1 MRPFATEVAGIA
13 GWHDGRAINVQ
24 DYASEDDDVRYHEAQ
39 HGSIFLSTPD
49 GQMLHACIRYADKPA
64 LALERERR
72 AEYINQHI
80 EGARVAHETSA
91 TFIGVEMCETAD
103 ERAAAHSRLSEAY
116 REYYAGFSDMIDGV
130 AQSSF
135 LRCAIGQA
143 ITHCV
148 FSSRA
153 FETWVTQDFD
163 YAALLADLPDD
174 RLARFQS
181 WWHEAGRLKTI
192 DWVASNGLAQ
202 STLAKHIGVKGETVF
217 GGLDD
222 DTLIMSDQ
230 ELAGAVD
237 AWVIGGLYSLFI
249 ERSPLTSISS
259 GSTEFGELLEKSRSF
274 HESHGSDFRIQMTGS
289 SGEEAER
296 VNIVR
301 TNAAVTLHQSPHAT
315 RATESGP
322 ENIQKD
328 ALIELLR
335 EPSRATNFLFER
347 TGLLSGLCLVETG
360 TLLENQPAGTLPNE
374 TYFSFDQLLSAKPSD
389 VIEAIVYH
397 MYEIYGGLA
406 RLGIGTIVAPFED
419 PNDGSDYRLLKSML
433 HTHPALPRISNGEY
447 DTKDL
452 HPVTMLDGLYVEYV
466 ASDFHE
472 FIDRHRE
479 THRFGTQAIEV
490 GDQARLMILWAE
502 QDALP
507 RYFIK
512 ALPYKFGVSV
522 GLYINE
528 QASAGRLSL
537 VDANMPPTIES
548 AARLVS
554 TNWAQL

>member
-13 GWHDGRAINVQ
+13 GWHDGRAINVL

-39 HGSIFLSTPD
+39 HGRIFLSTPD
-49 GQMLHACIRYADKPA
+49 GQMLHACIQYADKPA
-64 LALERERR
+64 LALERDRR

-103 ERAAAHSRLSEAY
+103 DRSAAHSRLSEAY

-135 LRCAIGQA
+135 LRCALGQA

-148 FSSRA
+148 FSSRS

-163 YAALLADLPDD
+163 YAALLEDLPDD
-174 RLARFQS
+174 RLARFQR
-181 WWHEAGRLKTI
+181 WWHQVGRVETI
-192 DWVASNGLAQ
+192 DWVASSCLAH
-202 STLAKHIGVKGETVF
+202 STLAKHIGKKGETVF
-217 GGLDD
+217 GELDD

-259 GSTEFGELLEKSRSF
+259 GSTEFVEMLEQSRSF
-274 HESHGSDFRIQMTGS
+274 HESHGSDFRIQSTGL

-296 VNIVR
+296 INIVR
-301 TNAAVTLHQSPHAT
+301 TNAAVTLHQSPDAT
-315 RATESGP
+315 RATEAGP
-322 ENIQKD
+322 EDTQKD
-328 ALIELLR
+328 ALVELLR
-335 EPSRATNFLFER
+335 ETSRATNFLFER
-347 TGLLSGLCLVETG
+347 TGLLSGPCLVETG
-360 TLLENQPAGTLPNE
+360 TLLKEQPASTLPDE
-374 TYFSFDQLLSAKPSD
+374 AFFSFDQLLSAKPSD

-406 RLGIGTIVAPFED
+406 HLGIGTIVAPFED

-466 ASDFHE
+466 ASDFHD

-479 THRFGTQAIEV
+479 THRFGTQAIVV
-490 GDQARLMILWAE
+490 GDQARLLILWAE

-528 QASAGRLSL
+528 QASAGHLRL

-554 TNWAQL
+554 TNWAQV

>member
-1 MRPFATEVAGIA
+1 
-13 GWHDGRAINVQ
+13 
-24 DYASEDDDVRYHEAQ
+24 
-39 HGSIFLSTPD
+39 
-49 GQMLHACIRYADKPA
+49 
-64 LALERERR
+64 
-72 AEYINQHI
+72 
-80 EGARVAHETSA
+80 
-91 TFIGVEMCETAD
+91 
-103 ERAAAHSRLSEAY
+103 
-116 REYYAGFSDMIDGV
+116 
-130 AQSSF
+130 
-135 LRCAIGQA
+135 
-143 ITHCV
+143 
-148 FSSRA
+148 
-153 FETWVTQDFD
+153 
-163 YAALLADLPDD
+163 
-174 RLARFQS
+174 
-181 WWHEAGRLKTI
+181 
-192 DWVASNGLAQ
+192 
-202 STLAKHIGVKGETVF
+202 
-217 GGLDD
+217 
-222 DTLIMSDQ
+222 
-230 ELAGAVD
+230 
-237 AWVIGGLYSLFI
+237 
-249 ERSPLTSISS
+249 
-259 GSTEFGELLEKSRSF
+259 
-274 HESHGSDFRIQMTGS
+274 MTGS